1 MHVVVVAHARH
12 PLAEP
17 FAGGL
22 ESLTAHLIRGLAAR
36 GHRVSVFAARG
47 TEEVP
52 GVEYLWPQT
61 LELSA
66 AAQADVSMPEAG
78 WMQQH
83 HAHLDLMMQLAQRT
97 DVDIVHTH
105 ALHYL
110 PVAMAPLLPA
120 PTVLSLHTP
129 PTPWLESS
137 LRAAQ
142 GIPGRQPV
150 VTAVSRHTA
159 RAWAD
164 LVRAQVVPNGIDTRE
179 WRPGPGGPALV
190 WSGRITPEK
199 APHLAVAIARRAGM
213 PLVLAGPVSDEAYAR
228 DVLWPLLGEG
238 ITYAGHLRTS
248 ELAALVGRSAA
259 ALVTPDWD
267 EPFGL
272 VAAEALACGTPVL
285 ALDRGGLGE
294 VVGEQGGRLVPVHD
308 RAGRQLTDSEVVRR
322 GSELLPE
329 VLQLSRPLARAHA
342 VRHLSVDTMVDH
354 FERVYGS
361 TVRLGRRSS
370 LRHARGPARVAARA
384 GRTAR
389 AAAGELAAHPRTVGS
404 LALSETEAEPSR

>member
-22 ESLTAHLIRGLAAR
+22 ESLTAHLVAGLATR

-47 TEEVP
+47 SQEIP
-52 GVEYLWPQT
+52 GVDYLWPER

-66 AAQADVSMPEAG
+66 AAQTDVSMPEAG

-83 HAHLDLMMQLAQRT
+83 HAHLSLMMHLAQRT
-97 DVDIVHTH
+97 DVDVVHTH

-129 PTPWLESS
+129 PTPWLESA

-159 RAWAD
+159 RAWSD
-164 LVRAQVVPNGIDTRE
+164 LVRPQLVPNGIDTRE
-179 WRPGPGGPALV
+179 WRAGPGGPALV

-199 APHLAVAIARRAGM
+199 APHLAVAIARRAGL
-213 PLVLAGPVSDEAYAR
+213 PLVLAGPLSDETYAR
-228 DVLWPLLGEG
+228 QVLWPLLGDG

-248 ELAALVGRSAA
+248 ELASLVGRSAA

-294 VVGEQGGRLVPVHD
+294 VVGEHVGRLVPVQD
-308 RAGRQLTDSEVVRR
+308 RAGHPLPETELVRS
-322 GSELLPE
+322 GAELLGE
-329 VLQLSRPLARAHA
+329 VLGLSRPLARAHA
-342 VRHLSVDTMVDH
+342 LEHHSVDAMVER
-354 FERVYGS
+354 FERVYES
-361 TVRLGRRSS
+361 AARLGRRS
-370 LRHARGPARVAARA
+370 LRQPRGA
-384 GRTAR
+384 GRAAQRVGRRER
-389 AAAGELAAHPRTVGS
+389 ALVERTPRPRTVGS
-404 LALSETEAEPSR
+404 LALSEAEAEPGR